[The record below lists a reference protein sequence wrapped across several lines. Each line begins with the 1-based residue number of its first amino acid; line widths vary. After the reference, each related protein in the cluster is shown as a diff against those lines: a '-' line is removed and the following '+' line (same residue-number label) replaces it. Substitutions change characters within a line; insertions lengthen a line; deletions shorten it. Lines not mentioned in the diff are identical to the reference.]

1 MKTSHGTP
9 RTRAAWAS
17 AHAWLPAL
25 PAVTPRAQ
33 PSPRAA
39 SLFSAPRTLN
49 DPVRWRF
56 SALSAT
62 AAPVRSLSVSDGS
75 TGVSFATSAT
85 AARARATASAV
96 TVCGRSA
103 VATAS
108 VGQRDDGVDL
118 DLGAERQ
125 RRDAERGP
133 GRRVIAEERAV
144 GLVDLG
150 EAPEVDEEDREP
162 DRVGQRRAGGGAD
175 GVEVLEA
182 AGGLGAE
189 RAVDE
194 LVRRRVQRRLA
205 GAEQQAARDDGVA
218 V

>member
-1 MKTSHGTP
+1 MKTSQGTP
-9 RTRAAWAS
+9 RTRAACAR

-33 PSPRAA
+33 PSPSAA

-62 AAPVRSLSVSDGS
+62 DAPVRSLSVSDGS
-75 TGVSFATSAT
+75 TGVRLATSAT
-85 AARARATASAV
+85 AARASATASAV

-118 DLGAERQ
+118 DRRPERQ
-125 RRDAERGP
+125 RRDADRGA
-133 GRRVIAEERAV
+133 GRRVVAEERAV
-144 GLVDLG
+144 GLVDLR
-150 EAPEVDEEDREP
+150 EAPEVDEEDGQP
-162 DRVGQRRAGGGAD
+162 HGVGQRRARGGAD
-175 GVEVLEA
+175 GVEVLQA

-194 LVRRRVQRRLA
+194 LVRRRVQR
-205 GAEQQAARDDGVA
+205 G
-218 V
+218 

>member
-1 MKTSHGTP
+1 MKTSQGTP
-9 RTRAAWAS
+9 RTRAACAR

-33 PSPRAA
+33 PSPSAA

-62 AAPVRSLSVSDGS
+62 DAPVRSPSVSDGS
-75 TGVSFATSAT
+75 TGVRLATSAT

-118 DLGAERQ
+118 DLGAERE
-125 RRDAERGP
+125 RRDADRGP
-133 GRRVIAEERAV
+133 GRRGGARERA
-144 GLVDLG
+144 GGPVDPR
-150 EAPEVDEEDREP
+150 EAPQGDEEDREVE
-162 DRVGQRRAGGGAD
+162 RVGPRRARGG
-175 GVEVLEA
+175 
-182 AGGLGAE
+182 
-189 RAVDE
+189 
-194 LVRRRVQRRLA
+194 
-205 GAEQQAARDDGVA
+205 
-218 V
+218 